1 MKLSFSLF
9 LVGFCL
15 IGQSEIIEGY
25 NQKDLDMFSRIIHFR
40 STTYAVVCD
49 EVCEDYSEYTAIT
62 PGNVI
67 QVSTENTLREP
78 L

>member
-1 MKLSFSLF
+1 
-9 LVGFCL
+9 
-15 IGQSEIIEGY
+15 
-25 NQKDLDMFSRIIHFR
+25 MFSRIIHFR